1 MLPSTPLQSSSSDTT
16 IIDGASFDTSLGL
29 QLTLETPKSSP
40 GLDRSAIFDTSSEGT
55 DNSPGGQ
62 SSITTPPCHRG
73 EKSESPRI
81 SDATKAKCDL
91 YPFCVP
97 EEHHLHPALAGCNLL
112 VPLPDNDSLFST
124 IMGPNSSEGAPPFEV
139 SPAHYLQEAKTPR
152 PSYSQ
157 LATPSPP
164 LAATHSSGTSTGAHS
179 NSYSETGTPNS
190 PGQAGNPS
198 IRDFLVSLEDKELS
212 KSVLPFEHSI
222 VLEHTREAL
231 RLAICGEGVPQLDV
245 EVSSLMRSFRLL
257 GWGMCQEILKNRFP
271 GQSLSKNSNSK
282 EGPASD

>member
-1 MLPSTPLQSSSSDTT
+1 M
-16 IIDGASFDTSLGL
+16 
-29 QLTLETPKSSP
+29 
-40 GLDRSAIFDTSSEGT
+40 
-55 DNSPGGQ
+55 
-62 SSITTPPCHRG
+62 
-73 EKSESPRI
+73 
-81 SDATKAKCDL
+81 
-91 YPFCVP
+91 
-97 EEHHLHPALAGCNLL
+97 
-112 VPLPDNDSLFST
+112 
-124 IMGPNSSEGAPPFEV
+124 
-139 SPAHYLQEAKTPR
+139 SPAHHLQEDNTPR

-164 LAATHSSGTSTGAHS
+164 LAATCSPGTSTRAHS
-179 NSYSETGTPNS
+179 NSYLEARTPNF
-190 PGQAGNPS
+190 PEQASNPS

-271 GQSLSKNSNSK
+271 VQSLSKDPTPK
-282 EGPASD
+282 EEPASD